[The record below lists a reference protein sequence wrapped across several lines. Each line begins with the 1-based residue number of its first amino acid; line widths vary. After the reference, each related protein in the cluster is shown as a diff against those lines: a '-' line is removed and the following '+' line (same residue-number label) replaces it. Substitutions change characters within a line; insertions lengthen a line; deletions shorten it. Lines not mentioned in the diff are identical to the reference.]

1 MENMPEHTNSRR
13 GFLTGL
19 AGAAVAGLARPRK
32 AHSQG
37 PRTLTIWHT
46 EPAETAKRAVQK
58 VADKF
63 TQMHPGVTVV
73 QEGIAWGD
81 LGPKLV
87 TAIVAGNPPDIAQ
100 IQPYM
105 WRSLQKKGLIAPID
119 DVIKHVGVDN
129 IQEVVRDI
137 PKYDGH
143 WYGISHHLGAS
154 TLLIRKD
161 LAQEAGFK
169 VPSDITTPMFPTWKD
184 QIEYL
189 EKVTSADKRR
199 YGMSVP
205 GTGYFLQ
212 EHLGRWVASNGGS
225 FYDEKWNPA
234 FHREPFMGTLEFLK
248 TLADKKVLP
257 PDWLGQSYAGASVEF
272 VTGVTTMFD
281 HTKGRSAIDIAK
293 HAPDK
298 NTEEYFWPI
307 WRPVGPSGKKS
318 FTDLDCEFW
327 VVFAKSKQQD
337 LAREWIKLFFEKD
350 LYLNYIAQFPVHM
363 IPTTKS
369 LLKDPEYRALPDLNR
384 WKNWVQYQIEY
395 ISRKEAAPVGVYGAH
410 ESQIPFQMEIFD
422 SGIIMD
428 ELMAIIQNRR
438 KVKEAAQRISD
449 RANDIIKR
457 LRYPVPDP
465 IRGDKKV

>member
-1 MENMPEHTNSRR
+1 
-13 GFLTGL
+13 
-19 AGAAVAGLARPRK
+19 
-32 AHSQG
+32 
-37 PRTLTIWHT
+37 
-46 EPAETAKRAVQK
+46 
-58 VADKF
+58 
-63 TQMHPGVTVV
+63 
-73 QEGIAWGD
+73 
-81 LGPKLV
+81 
-87 TAIVAGNPPDIAQ
+87 
-100 IQPYM
+100 
-105 WRSLQKKGLIAPID
+105 
-119 DVIKHVGVDN
+119 
-129 IQEVVRDI
+129 
-137 PKYDGH
+137 
-143 WYGISHHLGAS
+143 
-154 TLLIRKD
+154 
-161 LAQEAGFK
+161 
-169 VPSDITTPMFPTWKD
+169 
-184 QIEYL
+184 
-189 EKVTSADKRR
+189 
-199 YGMSVP
+199 
-205 GTGYFLQ
+205 
-212 EHLGRWVASNGGS
+212 
-225 FYDEKWNPA
+225 
-234 FHREPFMGTLEFLK
+234 MGTLEFLK

-307 WRPVGPSGKKS
+307 LRPAGPNGKKS

-384 WKNWVQYQIEY
+384 WKSWVQYQIEY

-410 ESQIPFQMEIFD
+410 ESPIPFQMEIFD